1 MKKFDSLILLL
12 TIAIDQL
19 SKYIVFSYENLNIE
33 IIKNFFYIS
42 QVKNTGAAWGI
53 FSGAMW
59 LFYIISIVALVYLFK
74 IYRESLN
81 RDYYFRLSLIL
92 MLAGTIGNFI
102 DRILFSYVRD
112 FLDFYIFT
120 YDYPLFNIADAAL
133 VVGVFLCVIY
143 ILKNPNE
150 EVLWKKQFILK

>member
-1 MKKFDSLILLL
+1 
-12 TIAIDQL
+12 
-19 SKYIVFSYENLNIE
+19 
-33 IIKNFFYIS
+33 
-42 QVKNTGAAWGI
+42 
-53 FSGAMW
+53 MW